1 MLTLTFLAVSSESLY
16 SFLLLLLLLK
26 HPLTNITPQHSIL
39 GPLLLSFETHS
50 LKHLIHFSGFHL
62 YAEAVCLMA
71 VIHMALSSSPD
82 PHIQLLTGHLLKSML
97 KIKHLKTCF
106 SSQTLG
112 VTIYPVYWY
121 SSQVLKPHNWA
132 SPLILAPVPSSQ
144 PSQSLQLNTLNIAK
158 FCFSSSPLAP
168 LSFQTH

>member
-1 MLTLTFLAVSSESLY
+1 MLTLTFLAVSSDSLY
-16 SFLLLLLLLK
+16 SFLLLLLK

-112 VTIYPVYWY
+112 VTIYPVIGTQARY
-121 SSQVLKPHNWA
+121 SSHTTGPH
-132 SPLILAPVPSSQ
+132 P
-144 PSQSLQLNTLNIAK
+144 
-158 FCFSSSPLAP
+158 
-168 LSFQTH
+168 

>member
-1 MLTLTFLAVSSESLY
+1 MLTLTFLAVSSDSLY
-16 SFLLLLLLLK
+16 SFLLLLLLK

-112 VTIYPVYWY
+112 VTIYPVIGTQARY
-121 SSQVLKPHNWA
+121 SSHTTGPH
-132 SPLILAPVPSSQ
+132 P
-144 PSQSLQLNTLNIAK
+144 
-158 FCFSSSPLAP
+158 
-168 LSFQTH
+168 